1 MEAFTRTAV
10 IGVGNEFR
18 RDDGVGWVV
27 VGLLRDRAAQRRL
40 PAGTVLAQCDGDP
53 GRLIGL
59 WENTGLTVVVDA
71 CFLPPASARPGRT
84 RRWDC
89 ASGDAL
95 RTAAPGRH
103 STHGLGLA
111 EALRLGDAL
120 GRGPGRLIVY
130 AVEGADRSTG
140 VGLTPAV
147 ARAVPRL
154 VRRIEADIAQ
164 HGASSGGGRARPGP
178 PGGTRRAAFAARRP
192 PA

>member
-10 IGVGNEFR
+10 IGIGNEFR

-27 VGLLRDRAAQRRL
+27 VSHLRDRAARRQ
-40 PAGTVLAQCDGDP
+40 PPPGTVLAQCDGDP

-59 WENTGLTVVVDA
+59 WENTGLVIVVDA
-71 CFLPPASARPGRT
+71 CFLPSARPGRT
-84 RRWDC
+84 RRWDVAAGVC
-89 ASGDAL
+89 LSA
-95 RTAAPGRH
+95 AAPGRH

-130 AVEGADRSTG
+130 AVEGADRSVG
-140 VGLTPAV
+140 VGITPAV
-147 ARAVPRL
+147 ARVVPRL
-154 VRRIEADIAQ
+154 VQRIEADIEQ
-164 HGASSGGGRARPGP
+164 HERSSGHARAGTDPS
-178 PGGTRRAAFAARRP
+178 GGTRRTGFATRRP